1 MVAHAISVHQIACDA
16 GDWDVSSQ
24 MSISDCIPVTRETFH
39 KLVFAAVCCKHAV
52 SIRPVFVIDPILR
65 HEDEFQAEPT
75 KPEESERERER
86 DLHDCISIGEKL
98 PSEILTGC
106 SECKDYLSRE
116 V

>member
-65 HEDEFQAEPT
+65 FEDDDGHDERWVGRSQST
-75 KPEESERERER
+75 QNEEETEQE
-86 DLHDCISIGEKL
+86 
-98 PSEILTGC
+98 
-106 SECKDYLSRE
+106 
-116 V
+116 